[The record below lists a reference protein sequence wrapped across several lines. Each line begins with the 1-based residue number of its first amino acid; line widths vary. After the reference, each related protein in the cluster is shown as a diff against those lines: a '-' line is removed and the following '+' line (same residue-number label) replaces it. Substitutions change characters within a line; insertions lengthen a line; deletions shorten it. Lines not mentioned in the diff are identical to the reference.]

1 MGHYERVVDHRKAP
15 NGNGF
20 QYQLKFVDS
29 DALEWLAASRIKKDA
44 PQLVAA
50 FEQAQETSNDEG
62 GQSVAAALVDE
73 LNEQRG
79 YVEEQGLAIADLRR
93 QLQQQKQ
100 QLELQRSHAAG
111 KGADGLSPS
120 PGASPEYSPQQS
132 PASTSRFAKREPR
145 SQDLKEYDGAAG
157 TKLDE
162 WLEELGLAVDLYELN
177 SHESIRFGT
186 SRLRGAALQWW
197 RAMGKA
203 DQATIATIDLLATAL
218 RLRFQPIT
226 SAHVAREKLLSLSQ
240 GSRHVNEYI
249 AEFQRWHAQLP
260 TMSMEDAVFQFERGL
275 RTDIAEKLKIQGV
288 TKLSDAT
295 ALAARVGAL
304 SGSSSSGAARTGR
317 LNQMDE
323 GNEVNQAAEQ
333 RLDRMELALNA
344 LAQRSG
350 YNENS
355 GLGAKTQ
362 AKRGYGKQR
371 GQQQQQNRPPTS
383 LPQGMQIPGV
393 PEDVLAQRWAAK
405 SCLRCGEDGHRS
417 MACPN
422 NISSSRSSN

>member
-20 QYQLKFVDS
+20 QYQLKFVGS

-50 FEQAQETSNDEG
+50 LEQAQATSNDEG
-62 GQSVAAALVDE
+62 GQSVAAALADE

-79 YVEEQGLAIADLRR
+79 HVEEQGLAIADLRR
-93 QLQQQKQ
+93 QLQQQRQ
-100 QLELQRSHAAG
+100 QLELQQSHAAG
-111 KGADGLSPS
+111 NGTDGLSPS
-120 PGASPEYSPQQS
+120 PGASPKYSPQQS

-203 DQATIATIDLLATAL
+203 DQATIATVDLLATAL

-317 LNQMDE
+317 LN
-323 GNEVNQAAEQ
+323 
-333 RLDRMELALNA
+333 
-344 LAQRSG
+344 
-350 YNENS
+350 
-355 GLGAKTQ
+355 
-362 AKRGYGKQR
+362 
-371 GQQQQQNRPPTS
+371 
-383 LPQGMQIPGV
+383 
-393 PEDVLAQRWAAK
+393 
-405 SCLRCGEDGHRS
+405 
-417 MACPN
+417 
-422 NISSSRSSN
+422 